1 LKEWIVIHQIKA
13 LYNQGKGLSIRAIA
27 RKLKISRNTVRKYLA
42 MDEETIQ
49 KMKANPS
56 RTKILDAHRTYIVH
70 LLKTYPGLSA
80 VKVRQKLLE
89 KHPELSVSIRT
100 VRRYVRDLRQSVPLK
115 QKRYYEPVLEM
126 EPGVQCQVDGGQM
139 RRLMIGGRET
149 TVYFVVFVLS
159 YSRLMYVAV
168 SDKPVDTESFI
179 RMHDQAFWYFG
190 GCPEECV
197 YDQTKLVVLSERFRE
212 LSLNERFHA
221 YATAAGF
228 RIRACEGYDPESKGK
243 VEAGVKY
250 VKRNALYGESF
261 ADWAELEEYLKDWLK
276 KANSRVHGTT
286 GKVPRKYYEEEER
299 RHMRSYFTPAY
310 LMFGEG
316 QETRKAD
323 RTGLIA
329 WRANRYSVPLA
340 YQRTRVGVRE
350 EDGFL
355 IISDLESGQEVAR
368 HRINPGKGLII
379 KNTNHYRDREKEIAD
394 YEAEVKGH
402 LGRAGEKICA
412 LLKKTSPR
420 IYRDQLVGLLK
431 LLKQGGL
438 PEELIK
444 HLCSR
449 QRLTTGLIYDYVEA
463 WRRGA
468 EGFEV
473 NPPKAEESK
482 GLNLSRYQALLME
495 VGREIH

>member
-1 LKEWIVIHQIKA
+1 LKEWIVIHKIKA

-49 KMKANPS
+49 KKKSEPS
-56 RTKILDAHRTYIVH
+56 RTKILDVHRTYIVH

-80 VKVRQKLLE
+80 VKVRQNLLE

-100 VRRYVRDLRQSVPLK
+100 VRRYVKDLRQSVPLK
-115 QKRYYEPVLEM
+115 QRRYYEPVLDM
-126 EPGVQCQVDGGQM
+126 EPGVQCQVDGGEM
-139 RRLMIGGRET
+139 RGVLIGGRET

-168 SDKPVDTESFI
+168 SDKPVNTERFI
-179 RMHDQAFWYFG
+179 RMHDRAFRYFG
-190 GCPEECV
+190 GLPEECV

-212 LSLNERFHA
+212 IEVNERFLA
-221 YATAAGF
+221 FATAAGF
-228 RIRACEGYDPESKGK
+228 QIRACEGYDPESKGK

-250 VKRNALYGESF
+250 VKQNALYGESF
-261 ADWAELEEYLKDWLK
+261 ADWKDLEGYLEDWLK
-276 KANSRVHGTT
+276 KANGRVHGTT
-286 GKVPRKYYEEEER
+286 GKVPRKHYEEEER
-299 RHMRSYFTPAY
+299 RHMRPYFTPAY
-310 LMFGEG
+310 LKSLEG

-329 WRANRYSVPLA
+329 WQANRYSVPLP

-350 EDGFL
+350 EKGFL
-355 IISDLESGQEVAR
+355 VISDLESGQEIAR
-368 HRINPGKGLII
+368 HRISPGRGLVI
-379 KNTNHYRDREKEIAD
+379 KNTNHYRDRKKEISE

-402 LGRAGEKICA
+402 LGRAGEKICL
-412 LLKKTSPR
+412 LLKESSPR

-431 LLKQGGL
+431 LLKRGGL

-444 HLCSR
+444 SLCACK
-449 QRLTTGLIYDYVEA
+449 RLTTGLIYEYVEA
-463 WRRGA
+463 YQRGT
-468 EGFEV
+468 
-473 NPPKAEESK
+473 KALEADPLVRGGKAPS
-482 GLNLSRYQALLME
+482 LSRYRALLEE